1 MKTVKE
7 AIKQFGDEWWYEI
20 INENGQM
27 VQEGRIEDL
36 GEYME
41 EMVDQV
47 KFINF
52 GDIES
57 QIIKLYI
64 A

>member
-1 MKTVKE
+1 MKTVRE

-27 VQEGRIEDL
+27 VQDGRIEDMD
-36 GEYME
+36 EYME

-47 KFINF
+47 KFINY

-57 QIIKLYI
+57 QIIQLYI

>member
-27 VQEGRIEDL
+27 VQEGRIEDM

-57 QIIKLYI
+57 QIIELYI

>member
-27 VQEGRIEDL
+27 VQDGRIEDM

>member
-27 VQEGRIEDL
+27 AQEGRIEDM

>member
-1 MKTVKE
+1 MKTVKQ

-20 INENGQM
+20 IKDGQM
-27 VQEGRIEDL
+27 VQDGRIEDM

-41 EMVDQV
+41 ELVDQV
-47 KFINF
+47 KFIDY

>member
-27 VQEGRIEDL
+27 VQEGRIEDM

>member
-1 MKTVKE
+1 MKTVKQ

-20 INENGQM
+20 IKDGQK
-27 VQEGRIEDL
+27 VQDGRIEDM

-41 EMVDQV
+41 ELVDQV
-47 KFINF
+47 KFIDY

-57 QIIKLYI
+57 QIIKLFI

>member
-7 AIKQFGDEWWYEI
+7 AIEQFGDEWWYEI

-27 VQEGRIEDL
+27 VQDGRIEDM

-41 EMVDQV
+41 EVVDQV

>member
-27 VQEGRIEDL
+27 VQDGRIEDM

-47 KFINF
+47 KFINY

>member
-27 VQEGRIEDL
+27 VQDGRIEDM
-36 GEYME
+36 GKYMDE
-41 EMVDQV
+41 VVDQV
-47 KFINF
+47 KFIDY

>member
-1 MKTVKE
+1 MKTVKD
-7 AIKQFGDEWWYEI
+7 AIEQFGDEWWYEI

-27 VQEGRIEDL
+27 VQDGRIEDM

-47 KFINF
+47 KFIDY

>member
-7 AIKQFGDEWWYEI
+7 AIEQFGDEWWYEI

-27 VQEGRIEDL
+27 VQDGRIEDM

-41 EMVDQV
+41 ELVNQV
-47 KFINF
+47 KFIDY

>member
-7 AIKQFGDEWWYEI
+7 AIEQFGDEWWYEI

-27 VQEGRIEDL
+27 VQDGRIEDM

-47 KFINF
+47 KFINY

-57 QIIKLYI
+57 QIIKLYL

>member
-1 MKTVKE
+1 M
-7 AIKQFGDEWWYEI
+7 
-20 INENGQM
+20 
-27 VQEGRIEDL
+27 

-52 GDIES
+52 RDIES

>member
-7 AIKQFGDEWWYEI
+7 AIEQFGDEWWYEI

-27 VQEGRIEDL
+27 VQDGRIEDM

-41 EMVDQV
+41 ERVDQV
-47 KFINF
+47 KFINY

-57 QIIKLYI
+57 QIIKLCL

>member
-27 VQEGRIEDL
+27 VQEGRIEDM

-47 KFINF
+47 KFINY
-52 GDIES
+52 GDIEC

>member
-7 AIKQFGDEWWYEI
+7 AIEQFGDEWWYEI

-27 VQEGRIEDL
+27 VQEGRIEDM

-47 KFINF
+47 KFINY

>member
-7 AIKQFGDEWWYEI
+7 AIEQFGDEWWYEI

-27 VQEGRIEDL
+27 VQEGRIEDM

>member
-27 VQEGRIEDL
+27 VQEGRIEDM

-47 KFINF
+47 KFIHF

>member
-1 MKTVKE
+1 MKTVRQ

-20 INENGQM
+20 IKDGQM
-27 VQEGRIEDL
+27 VRDGRIEDM

-41 EMVDQV
+41 ELVDQV
-47 KFINF
+47 KFIDY

-57 QIIKLYI
+57 QIIKLFI

>member
-27 VQEGRIEDL
+27 VQDGRIEDM

-41 EMVDQV
+41 ETVDQV
-47 KFINF
+47 KFINY

>member
-27 VQEGRIEDL
+27 IQDGRIEDM

-41 EMVDQV
+41 ETVDQV
-47 KFINF
+47 KFINY